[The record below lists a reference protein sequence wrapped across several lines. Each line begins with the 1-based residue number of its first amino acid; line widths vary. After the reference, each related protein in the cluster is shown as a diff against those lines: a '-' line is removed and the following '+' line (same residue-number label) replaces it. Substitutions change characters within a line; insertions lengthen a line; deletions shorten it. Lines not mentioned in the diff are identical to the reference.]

1 MNKFT
6 LEQIKS
12 SITDINIPILSTD
25 QLSDL
30 YKNAGTQASLHK
42 PTSEECKLLTTFQSD
57 VLKQIKSR
65 RKPNEN

>member
-1 MNKFT
+1 MTKFT
-6 LEQIKS
+6 LEQIES
-12 SITDINIPILSTD
+12 SITSINPPILSTD

-42 PTSEECKLLTTFQSD
+42 PTSEEFKLLAAFQSD